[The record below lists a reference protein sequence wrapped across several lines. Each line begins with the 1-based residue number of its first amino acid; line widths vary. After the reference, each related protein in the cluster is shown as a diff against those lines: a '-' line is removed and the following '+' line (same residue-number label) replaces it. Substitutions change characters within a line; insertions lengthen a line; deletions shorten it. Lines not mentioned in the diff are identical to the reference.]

1 MDQPR
6 EYVGAILNACWLVRH
21 YRRGG
26 RLTGMQR
33 ELRAKAIV
41 ALGAVVRDAFN
52 KSQDYES
59 LLEAVVDGLRPN
71 DTPPF

>member
-1 MDQPR
+1 MLDSTELARRLCAVMD
-6 EYVGAILNACWLVRH
+6 C
-21 YRRGG
+21 G